1 MLKWQLTPVSK
12 FCTALVLNITWSL
25 ITGSTLIA
33 AGDNAV
39 TIRIGGTG
47 CALGGIKAVAQA
59 FEKRNP
65 GIKIKV
71 LPSLGSGG
79 GIKALFSGAVD
90 IGLSAR
96 KLTDA
101 EQSQGA
107 MAIEYA
113 RTPFAFVTSEW
124 TEKVSLSLD
133 QVAAVY
139 RGDKQRWPDGTPIRL
154 ILRPETDADIL
165 FLRMMSPVMDKA
177 VRHALRQE
185 GMLIASSDQD
195 NADLLG
201 SIRGAFGACTIAQIE
216 SEKRRLRPLMLDG
229 TMPSLTNLAS
239 GTYPYSKTFFV
250 VVWHANP
257 ASQSFLKYLQSAE
270 GRAIL
275 RRTGHLAG
283 QVVK

>member
-1 MLKWQLTPVSK
+1 MLKWPLAPVSQL
-12 FCTALVLNITWSL
+12 CTTLVLLIIWPI
-25 ITGSTLIA
+25 ITGSTLTTGDKA
-33 AGDNAV
+33 A

-65 GIKIKV
+65 GIRIKV

-90 IGLSAR
+90 IALSAR
-96 KLTDA
+96 ELTDT
-101 EQSQGA
+101 ELSQGA
-107 MAIEYA
+107 TAIEYA
-113 RTPFAFVTSEW
+113 RTPFAFVTSER
-124 TEKVSLSLD
+124 TEKVALSLN

-154 ILRPETDADIL
+154 ILRPETDADMI
-165 FLRMMSPVMDKA
+165 FLRTMSPVMEKA
-177 VRHALRQE
+177 VHHALRQE

-216 SEKRRLRPLMLDG
+216 SEKRHLRPLMLDG
-229 TMPSLTNLAS
+229 VMPSLTNLAS
-239 GTYPYSKTFFV
+239 GTYPYSKTFFA

-257 ASQSFLKYLQSAE
+257 ASQSFIKYLQSAE

-275 RRTGHLAG
+275 MRTGHLVG
-283 QVVK
+283 QMVK